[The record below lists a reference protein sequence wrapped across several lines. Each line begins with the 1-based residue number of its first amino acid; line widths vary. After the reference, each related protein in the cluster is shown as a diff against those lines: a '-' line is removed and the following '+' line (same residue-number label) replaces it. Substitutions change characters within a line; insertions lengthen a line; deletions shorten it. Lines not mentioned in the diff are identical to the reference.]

1 MENYFKVKNW
11 DNFQH
16 YKDRNPPWIK
26 LHNHL
31 LDNYEFE
38 CLPDASKA
46 HLLCIWMLA
55 SRTQNKMPMDP
66 RWIKR
71 KIGASSDVDLD
82 VLIKYG
88 FIEAERG
95 LQSVERDASNSLVSE
110 EKRRDREEA
119 EAETEDIAPE
129 AEAAPLSVKPDV
141 ASVIEHLNSVT
152 GSKYKASTK
161 SHSENISARLNDY
174 TVDDLKAV
182 IDCKFADWGKDPKMA
197 GYLRPQTLFSAG
209 KFDGYLI
216 ASKTAPKTS
225 LHDLSKIR
233 YESGDL

>member
-1 MENYFKVKNW
+1 MPEYFSVKSW
-11 DNFQH
+11 DSFQH

-66 RWIKR
+66 QWIKR
-71 KIGASSDVDLD
+71 KIGASSNVDLD
-82 VLIKYG
+82 ILVKYG
-88 FIEAERG
+88 FIELIQE
-95 LQSVERDASNSLVSE
+95 LQIVEQHASKPLVSE
-110 EKRRDREEA
+110 EKKREEA
-119 EAETEDIAPE
+119 ETETEKSKE
-129 AEAAPLSVKPDV
+129 ESLSGKPDIE
-141 ASVIEHLNSVT
+141 SVIKHLNSVT
-152 GSKYKASTK
+152 GSKYRAATK
-161 SHSENISARLNDY
+161 SHSENISARLKDY
-174 TVDDLKAV
+174 SVDDLKAV
-182 IDCKFADWGKDPKMA
+182 IDFKFKEWGNDDRMA

-209 KFDGYLI
+209 KFDGYLL
-216 ASKTAPKTS
+216 AARATPVKKSS
-225 LHDLSKIR
+225 LHDLSGIK